1 MEIHKNFKGIYRD
14 PFPTLM
20 FFTALISDQLSKL
33 LIIAYL
39 PVGQS
44 WPANGVFRL
53 THTWNTGAAF
63 SLFQDKGAILTGV
76 AVVAVIFI
84 LIIYKYLE
92 NPPLLIRLA
101 FGLQMGGAIGNLIDR
116 FRLGYVTDFIDV
128 GWWPVFNIADSS
140 IVMGIT
146 VMAFYFTFLRNRNPK
161 TDDV

>member
-1 MEIHKNFKGIYRD
+1 MKMIIHI
-14 PFPTLM
+14 PL
-20 FFTALISDQLSKL
+20 FF
-33 LIIAYL
+33 LII
-39 PVGQS
+39 
-44 WPANGVFRL
+44 
-53 THTWNTGAAF
+53 
-63 SLFQDKGAILTGV
+63 ILN
-76 AVVAVIFI
+76 VIFI
-84 LIIYKYLE
+84 VIIYKYLE

-101 FGLQMGGAIGNLIDR
+101 FGLQMGGAIGNLTDR